1 MLAECKEHGYYR
13 GKVCPVCKK
22 EGKFLMSDKEVKK
35 LSSILIGILRHFPQQ
50 FGIKLDSHGWGSIDE
65 ICEAIRS
72 KIDRFYWLRKRHIVA
87 LALTDEKGRYQ
98 LNQGRIRATY
108 AHTIEVDLS
117 DLPKA
122 DVDVLYYPV
131 TEEEVEII
139 MEQGILPTDRNKVH
153 LSGSIEKAMEA
164 GKIRT
169 ENPVILKI
177 DAKKAMEEGIDIR
190 KAGKDVY
197 IADEIDAKYI
207 SILEEL
213 PSNEESKQKEN

>member
-1 MLAECKEHGYYR
+1 
-13 GKVCPVCKK
+13 
-22 EGKFLMSDKEVKK
+22 
-35 LSSILIGILRHFPQQ
+35 
-50 FGIKLDSHGWGSIDE
+50 
-65 ICEAIRS
+65 
-72 KIDRFYWLRKRHIVA
+72 
-87 LALTDEKGRYQ
+87 
-98 LNQGRIRATY
+98 
-108 AHTIEVDLS
+108 
-117 DLPKA
+117 
-122 DVDVLYYPV
+122 VLYYPV